1 MDVRCDTRSFRDA
14 DAGPV
19 HYDEPQVDAPYVD
32 ESVRALA
39 VHARKPRRDGSIRM
53 GRRVLGVGDHVLA
66 GATGRDG
73 GQGGRAA
80 GARRVVV
87 L

>member
-1 MDVRCDTRSFRDA
+1 
-14 DAGPV
+14 
-19 HYDEPQVDAPYVD
+19 
-32 ESVRALA
+32 
-39 VHARKPRRDGSIRM
+39 M

-66 GATGRDG
+66 GAAGRDG

-80 GARRVVV
+80 GARRIVV